1 MKKSLIKWREDGD
14 EEGAEPDFLEG
25 GKGGLRREPTPF
37 PKEMR
42 AMAKRVQNMRNQQQV
57 SLKWVEGVTMGTT
70 SFFYSMYHIYDLV
83 LRLHMN
89 LLSLPENT
97 IPMLYFL
104 QKLKGST
111 NKRQGVTDG

>member
-14 EEGAEPDFLEG
+14 EEGADPDFLEG

-57 SLKWVEGVTMGTT
+57 
-70 SFFYSMYHIYDLV
+70 
-83 LRLHMN
+83 
-89 LLSLPENT
+89 LSLLLIACFYKKSQLGIDQAFFFNITWVHVRGECLPNLEFF
-97 IPMLYFL
+97 P
-104 QKLKGST
+104 
-111 NKRQGVTDG
+111 

>member
-14 EEGAEPDFLEG
+14 EEGADPDFLEG

-57 SLKWVEGVTMGTT
+57 
-70 SFFYSMYHIYDLV
+70 
-83 LRLHMN
+83 
-89 LLSLPENT
+89 LSLLLIACFYKKSQLGRDFCSSSSEAV
-97 IPMLYFL
+97 FR
-104 QKLKGST
+104 KGNYCSW
-111 NKRQGVTDG
+111 